1 MACSEWEKEQEL
13 WYTSRTLVC
22 TQRGGDS
29 MERIPRVATENF
41 AEQFTAVLYDHWSE
55 IIHVLNRQSPRLA
68 ALLRVSSPA
77 GIKRTREGWQIQ
89 VVIKRIAQPE
99 KLRQPR
105 DNEIVA
111 HAIRSWAR
119 LAAQFDLPHV
129 TVNFE
134 M

>member
-1 MACSEWEKEQEL
+1 
-13 WYTSRTLVC
+13 
-22 TQRGGDS
+22 

>member
-1 MACSEWEKEQEL
+1 
-13 WYTSRTLVC
+13 
-22 TQRGGDS
+22 

-41 AEQFTAVLYDHWSE
+41 AEQFTAVLYAHWSE
-55 IIHVLNRQSPRLA
+55 IISVLNRQSPRLA
-68 ALLRVSSPA
+68 TLLRVSSPT
-77 GIKRTREGWQIQ
+77 GIRRTQTGWQIQ
-89 VVIKRIAQPE
+89 VVIRRIAQPE

-119 LAAQFDLPHV
+119 LTAQLDLPHV
-129 TVNFE
+129 AVHFE